1 MLKTR
6 ADGHMPHD
14 CGHWCLPGPYDIG
27 AKILFN
33 AIVGQIEAPI
43 SSLFHVG
50 RPVRM
55 IWLITGTTHE
65 GHCVRWQESGRGGGS
80 HGARLGAGWA
90 KARLRGTG

>member
-43 SSLFHVG
+43 SSLFH
-50 RPVRM
+50 
-55 IWLITGTTHE
+55 
-65 GHCVRWQESGRGGGS
+65 ESGRGGGS